1 MSKFNHKVLTKLR
14 RTIEKIPKDDIFKT
28 KVNEKMIDIIE
39 RILQLNNKIQ
49 SGQGLKII
57 TPNQMLS
64 RLPITFSS
72 IKSRK

>member
-1 MSKFNHKVLTKLR
+1 
-14 RTIEKIPKDDIFKT
+14 
-28 KVNEKMIDIIE
+28 MIDIIE